1 MYNFRTDLALE
12 RQELL
17 NKLKRERR
25 RNRPELKQKNKKKMR
40 K

>member
-25 RNRPELKQKNKKKMR
+25 RNRSELKQKNKKKMR

>member
-25 RNRPELKQKNKKKMR
+25 RNRSELKQKNKKKTR